1 MAKRRRICVV
11 TGSRAEYG
19 LLHGV
24 LSGIGDEP
32 GLELQLVVTGAHLAP
47 RFGLT
52 VREIEDDGFVIAERV
67 DIGLDGDSAAETA
80 RAMGACVNG
89 MGGAFAR
96 LHPAV
101 VVVLGDRF
109 EILAAA
115 QAALIARI
123 PIAHIHG
130 GELSEG
136 AFDDSMRHAITKMAH
151 LHFVAG
157 PAHRARI
164 AQLGEAP
171 ERIFEVGALGL
182 DNIAGLEPL
191 DRTALE
197 AEIDFRLGEG
207 FLLVTYHPVTLA
219 NDGGTRAAKEL
230 LSALDAFPDRQILVT
245 GVNADP
251 GHDRIGALFAEY
263 ASARPE
269 RARVCPSL
277 GRRRYL
283 SAMKLCAAVIGN
295 SSSGLIE
302 APAVGVPTVN
312 LGSRQRGRERAPSV
326 IDCAETGDEIAAA
339 IRKALSAEFRTALKG
354 AARAYGTPGAAAR
367 IVRVLKSH
375 PLDGV
380 LMKRFHDTAGQEAA
394 LHGA

>member
-1 MAKRRRICVV
+1 MAKLRRICVV

-19 LLHGV
+19 LLHGL
-24 LSGIGDEP
+24 LSGIEDEP
-32 GLELQLVVTGAHLAP
+32 GLELKLVVTGMHLAP

-67 DIGLDGDSAAETA
+67 DIGLDGDSPAATA
-80 RAMGACVNG
+80 RAMGVCVIG
-89 MGGAFAR
+89 MGEAFER
-96 LHPAV
+96 LHPAI

-115 QAALIARI
+115 QAALVARI

-130 GELSEG
+130 GELTEG

-164 AQLGEAP
+164 IQLGEAP
-171 ERIFEVGALGL
+171 DRIFEVGALGL
-182 DNIAGLEPL
+182 DNIAQLEPL
-191 DRTALE
+191 ERTALE
-197 AEIDFRLGEG
+197 AEIGFRLGEG

-219 NDGGTRAAKEL
+219 NDGGRRAVQEL
-230 LSALDAFPDRQILVT
+230 LAALDAFPDRQVLVT

-251 GHDRIGALFAEY
+251 GHDRIGARITEY
-263 ASARPE
+263 ASARSD
-269 RARVCPSL
+269 RTRVCASL

-302 APAVGVPTVN
+302 APAIGAPSVN

-326 IDCAETGDEIAAA
+326 IDCGETRDEIGAA
-339 IRKALSAEFRTALKG
+339 IRKALSPEFRTAFRG
-354 AARAYGTPGAAAR
+354 APQAYGTPGAAAR

-380 LMKRFHDTAGQEAA
+380 LMKRFHDLGSREAA

>member
-24 LSGIGDEP
+24 LNEIGDEP
-32 GLELQLVVTGAHLAP
+32 GLELKLVVTGMHLAP

-67 DIGLDGDSAAETA
+67 DIGLDDDSAAATA
-80 RAMGACVNG
+80 RAMGVCVIG
-89 MGGAFAR
+89 MGAAFAR
-96 LHPAV
+96 LGPAV
-101 VVVLGDRF
+101 VVLLGDRF

-115 QAALIARI
+115 QAALVARI

-130 GELSEG
+130 GELTEG
-136 AFDDSMRHAITKMAH
+136 AFDDSMRHAISKMAH

-164 AQLGEAP
+164 AQLGETP
-171 ERIFEVGALGL
+171 DQVFEVGALGL
-182 DNIAGLEPL
+182 DNIARLEPL
-191 DRTALE
+191 DRAALE
-197 AEIDFRLGEG
+197 SEIEFRLGEG
-207 FLLVTYHPVTLA
+207 FLLITYHPVTLA
-219 NDGGTRAAKEL
+219 NDGGTRAAQEL
-230 LSALDAFPDRQILVT
+230 LSALDAFPDRRVLVT

-251 GHDRIGALFAEY
+251 GHDRIGSLFAQY

-269 RARVCPSL
+269 RARVCASL

-283 SAMKLCAAVIGN
+283 SAMKQCGALIGN

-302 APAVGVPTVN
+302 APAIGVPTVN
-312 LGSRQRGRERAPSV
+312 LGLRQRGRERAPSV
-326 IDCAETGDEIAAA
+326 IDCGETRDEIVAA
-339 IRKALSAEFRTALKG
+339 IRKALSAEFRTAFKG
-354 AARAYGTPGAAAR
+354 VPQAYGTPGAAAR

-375 PLDGV
+375 PLDDV
-380 LMKRFHDTAGQEAA
+380 LMKRFHDLAGRETA

>member
-19 LLHGV
+19 LLHG
-24 LSGIGDEP
+24 LLHEIGDEP
-32 GLELQLVVTGAHLAP
+32 DLELKLVVTGAHLAP

-52 VREIEDDGFVIAERV
+52 VCEIEDDGFVIAERV
-67 DIGLDGDSAAETA
+67 DIGLDGDSAAATT
-80 RAMGACVNG
+80 RAMGACVIG
-89 MGGAFAR
+89 MGEALERIA
-96 LHPAV
+96 PDV
-101 VVVLGDRF
+101 VVLLGDRF

-115 QAALIARI
+115 QAALVARI

-130 GELSEG
+130 GELTEG
-136 AFDDSMRHAITKMAH
+136 AFDDSMRHAISKMAH

-164 AQLGEAP
+164 AQLGEAAD
-171 ERIFEVGALGL
+171 RIFEVGALGL
-182 DNIAGLEPL
+182 DNIARLEPL
-191 DRTALE
+191 DRAALE
-197 AEIDFRLGEG
+197 AEIDFRLGAG
-207 FLLVTYHPVTLA
+207 YLLVTYQPVTLS
-219 NDGGTRAAKEL
+219 NDGGARAVEEL
-230 LSALDAFPDRQILVT
+230 LSALDAFADRQVLVT

-251 GHDRIGALFAEY
+251 GHDRIGSRIAEY

-269 RARVCPSL
+269 RTRVCASL
-277 GRRRYL
+277 GRRLYL

-302 APAVGVPTVN
+302 APAIGVPTVN

-326 IDCAETGDEIAAA
+326 IDCAETRDEIAAA
-339 IRKALSAEFRTALKG
+339 IRKALSPEFRAALGG
-354 AARAYGTPGAAAR
+354 APQAYGTPGAAAR

-380 LMKRFHDTAGQEAA
+380 LMKRFHDLAGLEAA

>member
-19 LLHGV
+19 LLHG
-24 LSGIGDEP
+24 LLNEIGDEP
-32 GLELQLVVTGAHLAP
+32 GLELKLVVTGMHLAP

-52 VREIEDDGFVIAERV
+52 VREIEDDGFTIAERV
-67 DIGLDGDSAAETA
+67 DIGLDGDSAAATA
-80 RAMGACVNG
+80 RAMGLGVVG
-89 MGGAFAR
+89 LGDAFERIA
-96 LHPAV
+96 PDV

-109 EILAAA
+109 EVLAAA
-115 QAALIARI
+115 QAALVARI

-130 GELSEG
+130 GELTEG

-157 PAHRARI
+157 PAHGARV

-171 ERIFEVGALGL
+171 DRIFEVGALGL
-182 DNIAGLEPL
+182 DNIARLEPL
-191 DRTALE
+191 DRAALE
-197 AEIDFRLGEG
+197 AEIDFRLGAG
-207 FLLVTYHPVTLA
+207 YLLVTYHPVTLS
-219 NDGGTRAAKEL
+219 NDGGARAVEEL
-230 LSALDAFPDRQILVT
+230 LSALDAFPDRQVLVT

-251 GHDRIGALFAEY
+251 GHDRIGSRIAEY

-269 RARVCPSL
+269 RTRVCASL
-277 GRRRYL
+277 GRRLYL

-302 APAVGVPTVN
+302 APAIGVPTVN

-326 IDCAETGDEIAAA
+326 IDCAETRDAIAAA
-339 IRKALSAEFRTALKG
+339 IRKALSPEFRTAFRDAPK
-354 AARAYGTPGAAAR
+354 AYGTPGAAAR

-380 LMKRFHDTAGQEAA
+380 LMKRFHDLAGLEAA